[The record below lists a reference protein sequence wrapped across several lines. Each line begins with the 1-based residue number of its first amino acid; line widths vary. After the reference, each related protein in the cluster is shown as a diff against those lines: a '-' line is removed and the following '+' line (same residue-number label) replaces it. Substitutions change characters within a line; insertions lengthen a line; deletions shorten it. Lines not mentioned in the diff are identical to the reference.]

1 MQVTL
6 DFLLF
11 YSKFCNRNVWTK
23 TGFRIH
29 NNKELELEHCVAKKE
44 MILKEDETVTKS
56 ENNNP
61 SQPRNESKDS
71 TRKLVPKDTFYN
83 NLTLKKIAKS
93 KLKKDFSSITLKV
106 SSID

>member
-1 MQVTL
+1 
-6 DFLLF
+6 
-11 YSKFCNRNVWTK
+11 
-23 TGFRIH
+23 
-29 NNKELELEHCVAKKE
+29 

-83 NLTLKKIAKS
+83 NLTVEKNCKIKT
-93 KLKKDFSSITLKV
+93 KKDFSSITLKV